1 MLLFNC
7 DYSEGAHPRILE
19 RLSQTNL
26 EQLLGYGSD
35 PYCRQAA
42 ELIKKQCD
50 TPQAHVHFLSGGT
63 QANLIVLAACLRPYQ
78 SVISP
83 VTGHINVHEAGAIES
98 TGHHIETLPETNGK
112 ISAAQI
118 AQLCKSHWESE
129 NPEFSP
135 QPKTVYLSF
144 PTEYGTLYTKQELQA
159 IRRVCDENNL
169 FLFIDGAR
177 LGYGLT
183 APGNDVALA
192 DLAALCDIFYIGG
205 TKIGA
210 LFGEAVVITNPKLQ
224 KDFRYF
230 MKQRGG
236 ILAKG
241 RLLGIQF
248 LSLFEDNLY
257 LKLGQHANDMAALI
271 KAACQKAGF
280 ASLCDSPTNQQF
292 PILPNDILAEL
303 EQTYV
308 FSHIKRMD
316 NKHTAIR
323 ICTSWATRPED
334 VEQLTSDL
342 LKLTKAKNATHRVS
356 FIKQ

>member
-1 MLLFNC
+1 MIWFNC

-19 RLSQTNL
+19 KLAQTNF
-26 EQLLGYGSD
+26 EQTGGYGND
-35 PYCRQAA
+35 PFCRQAA
-42 ELIKKQCD
+42 ELIKQQCKA
-50 TPQAHVHFLSGGT
+50 PQAEVHFLCGGT

-83 VTGHINVHEAGAIES
+83 ISGHINVHEAGAIEA
-98 TGHHIETLPETNGK
+98 TGHHVETLPETNGK
-112 ISAAQI
+112 ITAEQI
-118 AQLCKSHWESE
+118 SCVCKAHWEDE

-144 PTEYGTLYTKQELQA
+144 PTEYGTLYTKEELRA
-159 IRRVCDENNL
+159 IRRVCDDNNL

-183 APGNDVALA
+183 APGNDVTLA
-192 DLAALCDIFYIGG
+192 DLAALCDVFYIGG
-205 TKIGA
+205 TKIGT
-210 LFGEAVVITNPKLQ
+210 LLGEAVVITNPKLQ

-248 LSLFEDNLY
+248 LTLFEDGLY
-257 LKLGQHANDMAALI
+257 LELAKHANDMAALI
-271 KAACQKAGF
+271 KQSCKEAGF
-280 ASLCDSPTNQQF
+280 AFLCDSPTNQQF
-292 PILPNDILAEL
+292 PVLPNDVLAEL

-308 FSHIKRMD
+308 FSHIKRID
-316 NKHTAIR
+316 HKHTAIR
-323 ICTSWATRPED
+323 ICTSWATRKED
-334 VEQLTSDL
+334 VEQLTADL
-342 LKLTKAKNATHRVS
+342 VKLAKGKNAAHRVS